1 MLLELA
7 IGDAYGA
14 GFEYVKSRAYIRENN
29 NLRGYI
35 EHPRHKQKPGT
46 YTDDTQMSLAI
57 AELIVEGKSWTPE
70 TIAAK
75 FVEVFHRDVRKGY
88 AGGFYAFLKKTRS
101 ARDFLENIK
110 PHSNKSGAAMRAGP
124 VGVYPELNQVIDF
137 STRQAKLT
145 HNTADGIHAAVAAS
159 LMVHYF
165 LYNPGRKKSS
175 LIFSASMCPEGGTN
189 PGRAKQVQKDG

>member
-14 GFEYVKSRAYIRENN
+14 GFEYVKSREFIRENN

-35 EHPRHKQKPGT
+35 EHPRHKQTPGT

-57 AELIVEGKSWTPE
+57 AELIVEESSWTPE

-101 ARDFLENIK
+101 AQDFLENIK
-110 PHSNKSGAAMRAGP
+110 PYSDKSGAAMRAGP
-124 VGVYPELNQVIDF
+124 VGIYPEIKQVIDR
-137 STRQAKLT
+137 SAIQAKLT
-145 HNTADGIHAAVAAS
+145 HNTADGIHTAVATS

-165 LYNPGRKKSS
+165 YITWEKRRSP
-175 LIFSASMCPEGGTN
+175 
-189 PGRAKQVQKDG
+189 